1 MRPAHLKTTLIL
13 SCAAAGLAAAVF
25 FFEWRA
31 PPSLLESVGTKA
43 GPVPVATR
51 PPAVECLPSGNGF
64 FRGRLDGALDLQID
78 WRNAGTRCEGMPR
91 PDGNGI
97 RLSFRRKTGT
107 GQELLIVLGIAGLSE
122 SSSGRALPVN
132 VTIIEEG
139 TSQIFGTRGDDKCT
153 IDELRQ
159 ELLTPWRPSKRSY
172 RVSGRGFCIE
182 PASALSGK
190 GTVLLST
197 FDFAGLV
204 TFDDE
209 PEQRT
214 PEESV

>member
-1 MRPAHLKTTLIL
+1 MRPAPLKTTLIL
-13 SCAAAGLAAAVF
+13 ACAAVGLAAAAF
-25 FFEWRA
+25 FLAWRA
-31 PPSLLESVGTKA
+31 PQPALEGA
-43 GPVPVATR
+43 GDPTARIPVTSR

-64 FRGRLDGALDLQID
+64 FRGRLDGALDMEID
-78 WRNAGTRCEGMPR
+78 WHNAGTRCEGMPR

-97 RLSFRRKTGT
+97 RLSFRRKTSA

-122 SSSGRALPVN
+122 SSSGHALPVN

-139 TSQIFGTRGDDKCT
+139 SSHIYGTRGDDKCT

-159 ELLTPWRPSKRSY
+159 ELLTPWRPVARSY
-172 RVSGRGFCIE
+172 RVSGRGFCTE

-190 GTVLLST
+190 GSVLMST

-204 TFDDE
+204 TFEDQGG
-209 PEQRT
+209 QRAA
-214 PEESV
+214 EDSV